1 MKGNIQVCKYLHCLT
16 TSCQTSRL
24 VFLSADFLSL
34 CPAHWGTIHLNV
46 SDTWVHSKCMLWGI
60 YTAESLPRWH
70 NLESKIDCF
79 RWHFHLWLI
88 GLMLHFS
95 LIFLS
100 FFLSLLIYGKN
111 HHQMFYVHIS
121 WNSIP
126 CHIENLLCLKYYCI
140 FGNNFLIATKQV
152 RLYWLQYIFR
162 QQW

>member
-100 FFLSLLIYGKN
+100 FFLYLWQKPSPNVLCPYKLKLHPLSYRESSLLE
-111 HHQMFYVHIS
+111 V
-121 WNSIP
+121 
-126 CHIENLLCLKYYCI
+126 LLYL
-140 FGNNFLIATKQV
+140 
-152 RLYWLQYIFR
+152 W
-162 QQW
+162 